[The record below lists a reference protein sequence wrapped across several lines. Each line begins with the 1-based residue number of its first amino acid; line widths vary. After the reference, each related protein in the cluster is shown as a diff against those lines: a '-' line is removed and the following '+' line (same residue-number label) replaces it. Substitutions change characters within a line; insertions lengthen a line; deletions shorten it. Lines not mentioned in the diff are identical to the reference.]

1 MGRSKHTKKK
11 KKKQNENENENETS
25 GNAYRHKDE
34 GMWYHELREHE
45 ARREGK

>member
-1 MGRSKHTKKK
+1 MGRSKYTKKE
-11 KKKQNENENENETS
+11 KKKQNENENETG

-34 GMWYHELREHE
+34 GMWYLREHE

>member
-1 MGRSKHTKKK
+1 MGRSKYTKK
-11 KKKQNENENENETS
+11 NENENETS

-34 GMWYHELREHE
+34 GMWYHERREHE